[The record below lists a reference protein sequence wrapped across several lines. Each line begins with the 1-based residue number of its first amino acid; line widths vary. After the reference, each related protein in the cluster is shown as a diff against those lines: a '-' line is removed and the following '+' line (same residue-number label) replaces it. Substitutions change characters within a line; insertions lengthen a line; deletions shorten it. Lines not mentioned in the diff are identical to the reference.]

1 MGFGLFKRM
10 RDLGLYQFDK
20 ATLTTIL
27 SACEGPE
34 YCYVSKMVHGL
45 VIYNGFLLRGRYG
58 FISAFVSS
66 YIYFWLSSS
75 LAYPRRHLLF
85 VRISPNLQLCS
96 QILGVEKDMVVN
108 LVEWCEGVYNM

>member
-1 MGFGLFKRM
+1 MYSKCGELSNAVKLFDHMPVKDTISWNTVMSGFLRNGEFDMGFGLFKRM
-10 RDLGLYQFDK
+10 RNSGLYQFDK

-45 VIYNGFLLRGRYG
+45 VIYNGFLLLGRYG

-75 LAYPRRHLLF
+75 
-85 VRISPNLQLCS
+85 
-96 QILGVEKDMVVN
+96 
-108 LVEWCEGVYNM
+108 